1 MVIMQMKKRWQGLKA
16 SEMEQEAKGGNRGK
30 GKEKEAVVQKME
42 GVETRVSYTKEY

>member
-1 MVIMQMKKRWQGLKA
+1 MKA
-16 SEMEQEAKGGNRGK
+16 SETEQEANGGHRGK